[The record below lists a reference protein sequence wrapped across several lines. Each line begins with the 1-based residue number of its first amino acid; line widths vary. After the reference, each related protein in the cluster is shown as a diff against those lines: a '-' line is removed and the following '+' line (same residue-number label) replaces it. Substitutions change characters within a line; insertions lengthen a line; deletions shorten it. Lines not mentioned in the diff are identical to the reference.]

1 MIDKRNFARYELV
14 GLGATVVDAK
24 NKSLVGISGRVVD
37 ETRNTLTLE
46 SKDHAAKKLLKEQ
59 VTLKFEHDH
68 DEVTV
73 DGKTLLGRPEDRLKK
88 K

>member
-1 MIDKRNFARYELV
+1 MTDKRNFARYELV

-24 NKSLVGISGRVVD
+24 NKSLVGISGRVID

-46 SKDHAAKKLLKEQ
+46 NEDHVAKRLLKWQ
-59 VTLKFEHDH
+59 VTLKFKQNH
-68 DEVTV
+68 DEITV
-73 DGKTLLGRPEDRLKK
+73 DGKTLLGRSEDRLKK

>member
-1 MIDKRNFARYELV
+1 MIDKRNFARCELV
-14 GLGATVVDAK
+14 GLGAMVVDAR

-46 SKDHAAKKLLKEQ
+46 NEHHAARKLLKDQ
-59 VTLKFEHDH
+59 VTLRFKHDH
-68 DEVTV
+68 DEATV
-73 DGKTLLGRPEDRLKK
+73 DGKALLGRPEDRLKK

>member
-1 MIDKRNFARYELV
+1 MIDKKNFARYELV

-37 ETRNTLTLE
+37 ETRNTLTIE
-46 SKDHAAKKLLKEQ
+46 NGSHAARKILKEQ
-59 VTLKFEHDH
+59 VTLRFKQDH

-73 DGKTLLGRPEDRLKK
+73 DGKILLGRSEDRLKK